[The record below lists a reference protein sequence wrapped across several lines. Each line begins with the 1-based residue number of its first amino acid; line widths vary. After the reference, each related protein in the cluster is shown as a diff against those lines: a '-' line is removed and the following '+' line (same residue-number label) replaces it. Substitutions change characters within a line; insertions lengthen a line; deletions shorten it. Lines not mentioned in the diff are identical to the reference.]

1 MSRARET
8 VQNSHS
14 LQDLFDYKALGATS
28 VAHVRSQVLTSPAQ
42 GRLALKASE
51 VLVVGRHSSL
61 VSLK

>member
-1 MSRARET
+1 MNRARET
-8 VQNSHS
+8 AQNSYS

-42 GRLALKASE
+42 GRLALKALE